1 MEDFLA
7 NCPFALRGWPPALTL
22 LEPFGLPAL
31 DFARDAGL
39 LALEDP
45 GLML

>member
-1 MEDFLA
+1 MEDFFA
-7 NCPFALRGWPPALTL
+7 NCPLAFLGCLLALTP
-22 LEPFGLPAL
+22 LEPFGLDL